1 MRHAS
6 SLAEMVGAQRARL
19 SLSLAAIAR
28 RMREAA
34 DQEGEHCGA
43 SRQTIHEIEQG
54 RIPHPDA
61 LRWLAAALELP
72 VAQLSA
78 AARAQRMNRRQLLQ
92 TAGLMGGVMLLPGP
106 TRSTPAAVE
115 AGEVA
120 GYLAR
125 VFTEFSTADWL
136 LGPQL
141 VLPAIPRHLD
151 LVVQLLDG
159 ATGTDR
165 RELLC
170 VGARWAEFAAWVYAD
185 ADHVGPAGRWAD
197 RAMAWATE
205 ADDQVMVAYTLVRKA
220 DQAAQ
225 RDDAAAT
232 IGLAQAAQR
241 RTVPARVR
249 AAALVHEA
257 HGHAIASNQPA
268 TMRALDQAAIL
279 AARGE
284 EGPGRYLTPGYV
296 ELQRAA
302 CWQTLGHPDKAIG
315 AFERQLATLPA
326 VHRRDRGLYLARL
339 ARAYRATGNRAQAS
353 AVAAEARAVADATG
367 SKRIL
372 RGLAK

>member
-1 MRHAS
+1 MRRLP
-6 SLAEMVGAQRARL
+6 LAELVGAQRARL
-19 SLSLAAIAR
+19 SLSLAAVAR

-34 DQEGEHCGA
+34 DLEGDHCGA
-43 SRQTIHEIEQG
+43 SRQTIHEVEQG

-72 VAQLSA
+72 VEQVA
-78 AARAQRMNRRQLLQ
+78 AAAGEQRMNRRQLLQ
-92 TAGLMGGVMLLPGP
+92 TAGLVGGTMLFPGP
-106 TRSTPAAVE
+106 THPMPAVVE
-115 AGEVA
+115 TGEVA

-125 VFTEFSTADWL
+125 VFPEFSTADWL

-141 VLPAIPRHLD
+141 VLPAIPRHLE
-151 LVVQLLDG
+151 LVNQLLDG
-159 ATGTDR
+159 ATSSDR
-165 RELLC
+165 RELLG

-185 ADHVGPAGRWAD
+185 ADHFGSAAAWAD

-205 ADDQVMVAYTLVRKA
+205 ADDQAMVAYTLVRKA

-225 RDDAAAT
+225 RDDAAGT

-241 RTVPARVR
+241 HPVPGRVT

-257 HGHAIASNQPA
+257 HGHAIAGDQRA
-268 TMRALDQAAIL
+268 TMRALDQAATL
-279 AARGE
+279 GARSN

-302 CWQTLGHPDKAIG
+302 CWQTLGHHDKAVG
-315 AFERQLATLPA
+315 AFERQLASLPA

-339 ARAYRATGNRAQAS
+339 ARAYRATGNRAQAT
-353 AVAAEARAVADATG
+353 AVAGEARAVADATG

>member
-1 MRHAS
+1 MRRLP
-6 SLAEMVGAQRARL
+6 LAELVSAQRTRL
-19 SLSLAAIAR
+19 SLSLAAVAK
-28 RMREAA
+28 RMRTAA
-34 DQEGEHCGA
+34 DLEGDHCGA

-61 LRWLAAALELP
+61 LRWLAVALELP
-72 VAQLSA
+72 VEQVAA
-78 AARAQRMNRRQLLQ
+78 AAREQRMNRRQLLQ
-92 TAGLMGGVMLLPGP
+92 GAGLLGGVMLLPA
-106 TRSTPAAVE
+106 RPASAPVQT
-115 AGEVA
+115 GEVA

-125 VFTEFSTADWL
+125 VFPEFSTADWL

-141 VLPAIPRHLD
+141 VLPAIPRHLE
-151 LVVQLLDG
+151 LVAQLLDSASG
-159 ATGTDR
+159 SDR
-165 RELLC
+165 RELLS

-185 ADHVGPAGRWAD
+185 ADHFAPAALWAD

-205 ADDQVMVAYTLVRKA
+205 ADDQTMVGYTLVRKA

-225 RDDAAAT
+225 RDDAAGT
-232 IGLAQAAQR
+232 IGLARAAQR
-241 RTVPARVR
+241 HPVPPRVR

-257 HGHAIASNQPA
+257 HGHAIAGDQPA
-268 TMRALDQAAIL
+268 TMGALDQAATL
-279 AARGE
+279 AARSD

-302 CWQTLGHPDKAIG
+302 CWQTLGHPDKAVG
-315 AFERQLATLPA
+315 AFERQLATLPP

-339 ARAYRATGNRAQAS
+339 ARAYRATGNRAQA
-353 AVAAEARAVADATG
+353 ATTAAEARAVADATG

>member
-1 MRHAS
+1 MRLP
-6 SLAEMVGAQRARL
+6 LAELVGAQRSRL
-19 SLSLAAIAR
+19 SLSLAAVAR
-28 RMREAA
+28 RMRDAA
-34 DQEGEHCGA
+34 DLEGDHCGA

-54 RIPHPDA
+54 RVPHPDA
-61 LRWLAAALELP
+61 LRWLAVALELP
-72 VAQLSA
+72 TEDVVQ
-78 AARAQRMNRRQLLQ
+78 AAREQRMNRRQLLQ
-92 TAGLMGGVMLLPGP
+92 SAGLLGGAMLLPSP
-106 TRSTPAAVE
+106 TRPAPAAMQI
-115 AGEVA
+115 GEVA

-125 VFTEFSTADWL
+125 VFPEFSTADWL

-141 VLPAIPRHLD
+141 VLPAIPRHLE
-151 LVVQLLDG
+151 LVVQLLDS
-159 ATGTDR
+159 ATSSDR
-165 RELLC
+165 RELLS

-185 ADHVGPAGRWAD
+185 ADHFAPAAGWAD
-197 RAMAWATE
+197 RAISWATE

-225 RDDAAAT
+225 RDDAAGT
-232 IGLAQAAQR
+232 IGLAQAAKR
-241 RTVPARVR
+241 NRIPARVR

-257 HGHAIASNQPA
+257 HGHAIAGDQTA
-268 TMRALDQAAIL
+268 TLHALDQAAAL
-279 AARGE
+279 AARGH

-339 ARAYRATGNRAQAS
+339 ARAYRATGNRAQA
-353 AVAAEARAVADATG
+353 AATAAEAHAVANATG